1 MKINLVFGFLG
12 SGKTTLIKRHLGSQ
26 QDLSRTAVIVNE
38 FGDVGIDGSII
49 SGDNLDIVELN
60 SGCLCCNLKGPM
72 LDAIQELEQ
81 NKQIETLLIESSGLA
96 EPLDTLEA
104 LTDKKLINT
113 IEIGPILTVVSLAH
127 FEKLSEFLG
136 DFYIDQIHNADALIL
151 NKSDLSNVDQ
161 IETVRHAVRELNPKA
176 DILITQQCDLDLTHL
191 FESNQRAHTDF
202 VTHIDGLKRATN
214 HTAVHRHSHLD
225 SIVIENSNLITKTEL
240 DNWLTTL
247 ANDIYRVKG
256 YLNLDGQNSLLQ
268 YSIDEFNTEAVKK
281 IDKYQM
287 VFIGQ
292 TIDRDELKRQ
302 YSNLGT
308 VHK

>member
-1 MKINLVFGFLG
+1 M
-12 SGKTTLIKRHLGSQ
+12 
-26 QDLSRTAVIVNE
+26 NE

-49 SGDNLDIVELN
+49 SGNNLDIVELN

-72 LDAIQELEQ
+72 LDAIEELES
-81 NKQIETLLIESSGLA
+81 KGQIDTLLIESSGLA

-104 LTDKKLINT
+104 LTDKKLINI
-113 IEIGPILTVVSLAH
+113 IEVGPILTVVSLAH

-136 DFYIDQIHNADALIL
+136 DFYTDQIHNADTLIL

-161 IETVRHAVRELNPKA
+161 IEAVRQGVRKINPNA
-176 DILITQQCDLDLTHL
+176 DILITQQCDIDLKNL
-191 FESNQRAHTDF
+191 FESNQRTHKDF

-214 HTAVHRHSHLD
+214 GTAVHRHSHLD
-225 SIVIENSNLITKTEL
+225 SIVIENRNVITKTEL

-247 ANDIYRVKG
+247 TKDIYRVKG
-256 YLNLDGQNSLLQ
+256 YLNLDSQNSLLQ
-268 YSIDEFNTEAVKK
+268 YSMDVHTTEPVDEINR
-281 IDKYQM
+281 YQM

-292 TIDRDELKRQ
+292 NIDRDKLKRE

-308 VHK
+308 VS

>member
-1 MKINLVFGFLG
+1 MQINLVFGFLG
-12 SGKTTLIKRHLGSQ
+12 SGKTTLIKRHLRSQ

-49 SGDNLDIVELN
+49 SGNNLDIVELN

-72 LDAIQELEQ
+72 LDAIEELES
-81 NKQIETLLIESSGLA
+81 KGQIDTLLIESSGLA

-104 LTDKKLINT
+104 LTDKKLINI
-113 IEIGPILTVVSLAH
+113 IEVGPILTVVSLAH

-136 DFYIDQIHNADALIL
+136 DFYTDQIHNADTLIL

-161 IETVRHAVRELNPKA
+161 IEAVRQGVRKINPNA
-176 DILITQQCDLDLTHL
+176 DILITQQCDIDLKNL
-191 FESNQRAHTDF
+191 FESNQRTHKDF

-214 HTAVHRHSHLD
+214 GTAVHRHSHLD
-225 SIVIENSNLITKTEL
+225 SIVIENRNVITKTEL

-247 ANDIYRVKG
+247 TKDIYRVKG
-256 YLNLDGQNSLLQ
+256 YLNLDSQNSLLQ
-268 YSIDEFNTEAVKK
+268 YSMDVHTTEPVDEINR
-281 IDKYQM
+281 YQM

-292 TIDRDELKRQ
+292 NIDRDKLKRE

-308 VHK
+308 VS